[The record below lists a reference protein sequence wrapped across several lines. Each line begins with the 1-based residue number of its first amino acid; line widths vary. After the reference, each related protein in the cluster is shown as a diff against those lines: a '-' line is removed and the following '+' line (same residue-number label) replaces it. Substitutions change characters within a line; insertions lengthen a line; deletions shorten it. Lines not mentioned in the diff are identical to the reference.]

1 MIKTKGVE
9 FSYDNQVFFKF
20 QDINLKSSENLLII
34 GSSGIG
40 KTTLLHLLA
49 GLLKSSSGSIK
60 LFEKELSDLS
70 SYQLDRFRKNNIG
83 IVFQRPHFVNSLTV
97 KENLQLAQYIANK
110 KDNNRIENILKNL
123 NIFDKSDKKTNQLSQ
138 GEKQRASIALAI
150 VNSPKLILAD
160 EPTSSLDDVNC
171 DNVIKLLKKQ
181 ISERIDFNDFDL
193 IDEHK
198 IDGDFI
204 ESQAF
209 ALLAIRSYL
218 KLPISFPSTTGCYNP
233 CTGGEIT
240 KNF

>member
-9 FSYDNQVFFKF
+9 FNYDNQVFFKF
-20 QDINLKSSENLLII
+20 QDINLKNSENLLII

-49 GLLKSSSGSIK
+49 GLLESSSGSIK

-70 SYQLDRFRKNNIG
+70 SHQLDKFRKNNIG

-160 EPTSSLDDVNC
+160 EPTSSLDDINC

-181 ISERIDFNDFDL
+181 ATDFGAQL
-193 IDEHK
+193 IVITHDSRLKKHFK
-198 IDGDFI
+198 NSI
-204 ESQAF
+204 E
-209 ALLAIRSYL
+209 L
-218 KLPISFPSTTGCYNP
+218 
-233 CTGGEIT
+233 
-240 KNF
+240 

>member
-1 MIKTKGVE
+1 MLLSNVFILYLYQMIKTNGVE
-9 FSYDNQVFFKF
+9 FNYDNQVFFKF

-49 GLLKSSSGSIK
+49 GLLESSSGSIK

-70 SYQLDRFRKNNIG
+70 SHQLDKFRKNNIG

-123 NIFDKSDKKTNQLSQ
+123 NILDKSDKKTNQLSQ

-160 EPTSSLDDVNC
+160 EPTSSLDDINC

-181 ISERIDFNDFDL
+181 ATDFGAQL
-193 IDEHK
+193 IVITHDSRLKKHFK
-198 IDGDFI
+198 NSI
-204 ESQAF
+204 E
-209 ALLAIRSYL
+209 L
-218 KLPISFPSTTGCYNP
+218 
-233 CTGGEIT
+233 
-240 KNF
+240 

>member
-9 FSYDNQVFFKF
+9 FNYDNQVFFKF
-20 QDINLKSSENLLII
+20 QDIDLKSSENLLII

-49 GLLKSSSGSIK
+49 GLLESSSGSIK

-70 SYQLDRFRKNNIG
+70 SHQLDRFRKNNIG

-110 KDNNRIENILKNL
+110 KDNNRVENILKNL
-123 NIFDKSDKKTNQLSQ
+123 NIFDKSNKKTNQLSQ

-181 ISERIDFNDFDL
+181 ATDFGAQL
-193 IDEHK
+193 IVITHDSRLKKHFK
-198 IDGDFI
+198 NSI
-204 ESQAF
+204 E
-209 ALLAIRSYL
+209 L
-218 KLPISFPSTTGCYNP
+218 
-233 CTGGEIT
+233 
-240 KNF
+240 

>member
-9 FSYDNQVFFKF
+9 FNYDNQVFFKF

-49 GLLKSSSGSIK
+49 GLLESSSGSIK

-70 SYQLDRFRKNNIG
+70 THQLDKFRKNNIG

-110 KDNNRIENILKNL
+110 KDNNRIENILINL

-160 EPTSSLDDVNC
+160 EPTSSLDDINC

-181 ISERIDFNDFDL
+181 ATDFGAQL
-193 IDEHK
+193 IVITHDSRLKKHFK
-198 IDGDFI
+198 NSI
-204 ESQAF
+204 E
-209 ALLAIRSYL
+209 L
-218 KLPISFPSTTGCYNP
+218 
-233 CTGGEIT
+233 
-240 KNF
+240 

>member
-1 MIKTKGVE
+1 MIKTKDLK
-9 FSYDNQVFFKF
+9 FNYDNQVFFKF
-20 QDINLKSSENLLII
+20 QDIDLKSSENLLII

-49 GLLKSSSGSIK
+49 GLLESSSGSIK
-60 LFEKELSDLS
+60 LFEKELSELS
-70 SYQLDRFRKNNIG
+70 SHQLDRFRKNNIG

-160 EPTSSLDDVNC
+160 EPTSSLDDINC

-181 ISERIDFNDFDL
+181 ATDFGAQL
-193 IDEHK
+193 IVITHDSRLKKHFK
-198 IDGDFI
+198 NSI
-204 ESQAF
+204 E
-209 ALLAIRSYL
+209 L
-218 KLPISFPSTTGCYNP
+218 
-233 CTGGEIT
+233 
-240 KNF
+240 